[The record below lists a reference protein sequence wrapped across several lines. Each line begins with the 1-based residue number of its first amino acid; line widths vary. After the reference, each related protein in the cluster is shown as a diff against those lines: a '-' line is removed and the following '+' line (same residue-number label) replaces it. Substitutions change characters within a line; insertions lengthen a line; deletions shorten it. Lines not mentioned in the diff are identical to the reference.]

1 MDEFLYVSLPL
12 YDDES
17 YYKYS
22 IALEGTSY
30 RLQFLYN
37 SKMQM
42 YTLTLFTADDE
53 VIVEGVGLV
62 PNYPI
67 MANYVIEGLTG
78 YFLLAP
84 KGTSGV
90 EYYKLYPRNLGKYY
104 DLTYV
109 YPNSSTWS

>member
-1 MDEFLYVSLPL
+1 MDEFFYVSLPL

-22 IALEGTSY
+22 IALEGTSF

-37 SKMQM
+37 NKMQM
-42 YTLTLFTADDE
+42 YTLTLFDAEDT
-53 VIVEGVGLV
+53 VIVEGMGLV

-67 MANYVIEGLTG
+67 SANYVIEGLTG
-78 YFLLAP
+78 YFLLSP
-84 KGTSGV
+84 KDTSGL

-109 YPNSSTWS
+109 YPQVS